1 MTLIFHST
9 TVHAKRKFTITPH
22 IVWLFENDY
31 EKSQDMTTNYNNP
44 LWQTPFTQLL
54 INIIDL
60 LCSYY
65 TQSWK
70 KKIRSTIK
78 LKNKNY

>member
-1 MTLIFHST
+1 MLSENLPLP
-9 TVHAKRKFTITPH
+9 PH

-70 KKIRSTIK
+70 KKDKKYYKTQK
-78 LKNKNY
+78 QELLKKI